1 MAQENIIKRLE
12 EEGFDAEIAEIRR
25 EHFDYTGYPTP
36 YQKYS
41 LSYKAENFVMEEM
54 YSWMVGHAMNDWSM
68 PFIHKIT
75 DIFSASQ
82 SSAQFGDMGARLT
95 AQQNQASQLL
105 ATVNNMS
112 KDLFKKVRELRQIRE
127 RLGYY
132 KKADETDLATR
143 KTSAARGA
151 ENTLKDVWITVVEGG
166 TEGPG
171 SVYGMARKVGFTI
184 LPDLFFQA
192 PPLTKDEV
200 KKYAEALKEEYNPTV
215 VLALERKLFQFIHW
229 KDTTHQEL
237 DFKEKYSKRMIY
249 QHWQNM
255 KTYLNWIKP
264 YLKNIKSLSSN
275 ADLNDAYGII
285 SSFQGSMSEVEV
297 LIQKPMLQLDHPEDS
312 KKKVTVSTVLIIHI
326 IHQTSSTDK
335 PPEGYSNRVPMLG
348 RSDVN
353 VRTYGWTNE
362 QIDKYKG
369 LKTKEDIDL
378 LQTIDH
384 NLKDDGE
391 LLGDDLKQIIQEVEE
406 EMGLHK
412 PADEQ
417 NPETKTYT
425 DLKKA
430 HAEEIKRFRKE
441 IGGPFTSLFKGVK
454 EVTWDIAFGEAKRTD
469 RKAAAHSDEVKKAQK
484 SAAKYG
490 NLVAWQ
496 VVKNYK
502 KSHRL
507 VSW

>member
-1 MAQENIIKRLE
+1 MAQESIIKRLE
-12 EEGFDAEIAEIRR
+12 KEGFTPEVAEIKR
-25 EHFDYTGYPTP
+25 EYYDYTGYPKP
-36 YQKYS
+36 YQKYA
-41 LSYKAENFVMEEM
+41 LSYKAENFVMEEI
-54 YSWMVGHAMNDWSM
+54 YNWMVGHAMNDWSM
-68 PFIHKIT
+68 PFLHKIT
-75 DIFSASQ
+75 DIFSASH
-82 SSAQFGDMGARLT
+82 SSPQFGDLGARLT

-132 KKADETDLATR
+132 VKADENDLQTR
-143 KTSAARGA
+143 KSSSAKGA

-200 KKYAEALKEEYNPTV
+200 KKYVDSMKGEFNPTV
-215 VLALERKLFQFIHW
+215 LLALERKLYQFIHW
-229 KDTTHQEL
+229 KETTKKEL
-237 DFKEKYSKRMIY
+237 EFKEKFSKRMIY

-255 KTYLNWIKP
+255 KTYLNWIRP

-275 ADLNDAYGII
+275 ADLNNAYGII
-285 SSFQGSMSEVEV
+285 SSFQGTMSEVEV
-297 LIQKPMLQLDHPEDS
+297 LLQKPMTELSDPTS
-312 KKKVTVSTVLIIHI
+312 KNKKTVINTIIIIHI

-335 PPEGYSNRVPMLG
+335 APEGYSNRVPMYG

-353 VRTYGWTNE
+353 VRTYAWTNQE
-362 QIDKYKG
+362 IEKYKG

-384 NLKDDGE
+384 NLADDGE
-391 LLGDDLKQIIQEVEE
+391 ILGDDLKQIIAEVEE

-412 PADEQ
+412 PAQE
-417 NPETKTYT
+417 PEKKQKTY
-425 DLKKA
+425 
-430 HAEEIKRFRKE
+430 AEQRKDQLSEIKRFRQE
-441 IGGPFTSLFKGVK
+441 LGGPFTNLLKGAK
-454 EVTWDIAFGEAKRTD
+454 EVTWDLAFGDA
-469 RKAAAHSDEVKKAQK
+469 KKADKVAKEYEHQIS
-484 SAAKYG
+484 SAKKGAEKYG
-490 NLVAWQ
+490 GLVAWQ
-496 VVKNYK
+496 IVKNYK

-507 VSW
+507 ISW